1 MVVAFFAGRS
11 LWRTSVEPKPV
22 PMATNMGPPA
32 AAIPTP
38 QNQILAVVPSRLGN
52 SVSRPSAG
60 RTPTPEV
67 LVPADQEVLLVGYA
81 ELWRRQKRAPLLAKD
96 SDESTLAPL
105 EVAPIQIAQL
115 DVKLLAEENSQ

>member
-11 LWRTSVEPKPV
+11 LWRTSVEPKRV
-22 PMATNMGPPA
+22 PMPTKMRPPA
-32 AAIPTP
+32 PAIPTP
-38 QNQILAVVPSRLGN
+38 LDQILPLVPSPQIN
-52 SVSRPSAG
+52 YVPRPSAG
-60 RTPTPEV
+60 RTPTLEV
-67 LVPADQEVLLVGYA
+67 LVPADQEVLLVDYA

-115 DVKLLAEENSQ
+115 DVKLLAEESSR